1 MEFGEFHLRP
11 PGTNYWPVDNLWIS
25 MEFGEFNEE
34 DLQI

>member
-1 MEFGEFHLRP
+1 MAGARSFKA
-11 PGTNYWPVDNLWIS
+11 WSVDNLWIS